1 MILSSDK
8 LLNLTQISSLK
19 ECLQEKSLQISDQAC
34 VLSRD
39 SKRPI
44 NKLQMTNG
52 TSLRN
57 LYSSC
62 LIGYKRFVV
71 KLWKNLKNGEICNGC
86 KAREDSNGG
95 VNATGVQHDV
105 TPNGRI
111 TGDQKGHVGVK
122 GGKT

>member
-1 MILSSDK
+1 
-8 LLNLTQISSLK
+8 
-19 ECLQEKSLQISDQAC
+19 
-34 VLSRD
+34 
-39 SKRPI
+39 
-44 NKLQMTNG
+44 MTNG

-71 KLWKNLKNGEICNGC
+71 KLWKNLKKGEICNGC

-95 VNATGVQHDV
+95 VNATGTQRGV
-105 TPNGRI
+105 TPKGGK